1 MYTHQFWPSYV
12 FSAVEFSANGN
23 MITLHGIRPHYFY
36 NDIRRIWSSSK
47 PVSYIAGDNVGSSY
61 IKFEKFYLYDV
72 YFILNKMKELHRK
85 LRLSTSLNHITTA
98 IKEMQD
104 TVLKSFF
111 SEPTS
116 LFNNPKGFDVF
127 NKKPYPRQ
135 KEFFDHYSSMKQRMG
150 LRGYLL
156 DAEPGTGKTAT
167 SLMLMEMVDGGPTMV
182 VCPIKAMNRAWEKTI
197 VEELTVNKTY
207 WLSTGNKPLRPG
219 YDYYIV
225 HNEYARKLVGELQA
239 NKMVIKKIIVDEC
252 HNFNEYH
259 TEQTQGLIT
268 SCDYLNPTDILFMS
282 GTPFKA
288 MGKELSTMLRCI
300 DPSFNDKIA
309 SNISK
314 TFGKSSKGWLEIIA
328 NRIGLT
334 SFKITADV
342 KGEAPIHRVEKIKLP
357 DGKRY
362 TLTEVRNDIK
372 EFVTERVN
380 YYTKHGK
387 EYETFFWS
395 CVDSVRGKV
404 NGELLERYI
413 AGVRRLQAEGY
424 DQRIHS
430 DLGVWLNGFEKKVLI
445 PALDPKLKERFKDA
459 KTVVKYVALKIQGE
473 ALGRILGRRR
483 IECFVDIAT
492 HANYRALIDGAEKK
506 TIIFAS
512 HVSATEKAFE
522 VVRALGYKPA
532 LVHGEHTKIMPE
544 IVKQFFEDPKLNPL
558 IATYDSMSEAVPL
571 YCANHVVLLNPPFR
585 DYEENQAV
593 SRAARLGQDT
603 QVYVTKYILDTG
615 KEDNLSS
622 RTLDILKWSKEQV
635 AILTGKPITSDEYNL
650 ESADLYV
657 KRLHSSSP
665 EMDVIREMISI
676 ESDIDFNFKPARL
689 RW

>member
-1 MYTHQFWPSYV
+1 MYTHNFWPSYV
-12 FSAVEFSANGN
+12 FSAVEFSTKGDV
-23 MITLHGIRPHYFY
+23 ITLHGIRPHYFY

-47 PVSYIAGDNVGSSY
+47 PVSYIAGDNVGSNY
-61 IKFEKFYLYDV
+61 IRFERFYLYDV
-72 YFILNKMKELHRK
+72 YFILTKMKELHRK
-85 LRLSTSLNHITTA
+85 LRLSTSLHHIATA
-98 IKEMQD
+98 LKEMEE
-104 TVLKSFF
+104 TVLKQFF
-111 SEPTS
+111 SDPPS
-116 LFNNPKGFDVF
+116 LFGNPKGYEVF

-135 KEFFDHYSSMKQRMG
+135 KEFFDHYSSMKQKMG

-167 SLMLMEMVDGGPTMV
+167 SLMLMEMVDSNPTMII
-182 VCPIKAMNRAWEKTI
+182 CPIKAMHRAWEKTI
-197 VEELTVNKTY
+197 VEELTKDKTY
-207 WLSTGNKPLRPG
+207 WLSNGNQPLRPG

-239 NKMVIKKIIVDEC
+239 AKMAIKKVIVDEC

-259 TEQTQGLIT
+259 TEQTQGLIAA
-268 SCDYLNPTDILFMS
+268 CDYLDPTDMLFMS

-300 DPSFNDKIA
+300 DRTFNDKIA
-309 SNISK
+309 GNISK

-334 SFKITADV
+334 SFKITSEV
-342 KGEAPIHRVEKIKLP
+342 KGNPPIHQVEKIKLP
-357 DGKRY
+357 EGKRY
-362 TLTEVRNDIK
+362 TLTAVREDIK
-372 EFVTERVN
+372 KFVAERIT

-395 CVDSVRGKV
+395 CVESVRGKI
-404 NGELLERYI
+404 NNELLERYI

-430 DLGVWLNGFEKKVLI
+430 ELGVWLNGFEKKALI
-445 PALDPKLKERFKDA
+445 PALDPKLKEQFKDA

-492 HANYRALIDGAEKK
+492 YANYEKLIENAEKK

-522 VVRALGYKPA
+522 VVKTLGYKPA
-532 LVHGEHTKIMPE
+532 LVHGEHTKVMPE
-544 IVKQFFEDPKLNPL
+544 IVKQFFEDPNLNPL

-585 DYEENQAV
+585 DYEENQAI

-615 KEDNLSS
+615 KEENLSS

-635 AILTGKPITSDEYNL
+635 AILTGKPLQTDEYNL
-650 ESADLYV
+650 ESAELYV

-665 EMDVIREMISI
+665 EAEMIMEVLNL
-676 ESDIDFNFKPARL
+676 ESEIDSRFKPARL